1 MIKRIAIVILLLT
14 CIFPPS
20 LKAQASNNLFDAYGN
35 FYSGNYTDA
44 IIAFDKLIKENSSVR
59 PVDFLYRGICE
70 YKTGRYQQALSD
82 FRIAADKNIPE
93 ACLWIARTHVV
104 LDNFNEAITFL
115 GKYLQQSPEI
125 ETGEIKKDPEFK
137 KLHTLEG
144 WYELWQN
151 DRNSNIQEIIDEAEY
166 LAGKQKFGEAHLLIE
181 GNPEQQNIRLLL
193 CNSKIYTSEGNVELA
208 INELT
213 SGLAG
218 SPDNLLLLKQK
229 AAYLAMLKDYSEAY
243 TILTKVLI
251 TVPEDFTVRYS
262 HAEVAYYSGNLA
274 DAKND
279 IDLYLKYFN
288 NEEAVFLAGKIEYAS
303 GRYLNALRYFNSLLE
318 KNTSSAEYFKAR
330 GLTYY
335 YTNTLQQA
343 AYDLSMSLDLV
354 PDDAEANYFL
364 GLTHDSLGNKKMA
377 CYYMNRAR
385 KYGEPEAIEF
395 LQINCQE

>member
-1 MIKRIAIVILLLT
+1 MIKRIAIVILLLN
-14 CIFPPS
+14 CILSPL
-20 LKAQASNNLFDAYGN
+20 LKAQVSNTLFDAYGN

-44 IIAFDKLIKENSSVR
+44 IIAFDKLIEENSSVR

-70 YKTGRYQQALSD
+70 NKTGAYQQALTD
-82 FRIAADKNIPE
+82 LRIAADKDIPE
-93 ACLWIARTHVV
+93 ACLWIARTQVV

-125 ETGEIKKDPEFK
+125 ETGVIKMDPEFK

-166 LAGKQKFGEAHLLIE
+166 LAGKQKYREAHILIE

-193 CNSKIYTSEGNVELA
+193 CNSKIYASEGNIELA

-213 SGLAG
+213 RGLAG

-229 AAYLAMLKDYSEAY
+229 AAYLVILEGYSEAY
-243 TILTKVLI
+243 TILTKVLT

-262 HAEVAYYSGNLA
+262 HAEVAYYSGKLA

-303 GRYLNALRYFNSLLE
+303 GHYLNALRYFNRLLE

-335 YTNTLQQA
+335 YTNTMQQA

-377 CYYMNRAR
+377 CYYLNRAK
-385 KYGEPEAIEF
+385 KYGELRAIEY
-395 LQINCQE
+395 LQKNCDK